1 MRYMLTYQELLLD
14 INNSNLKFEID
25 RVLTDI
31 YNDKRLIE
39 SINKYKESL
48 DETLKKEIYKNESF
62 VKYKRLENEVNML
75 ILKLNKIFKELEV
88 DLWE

>member
-1 MRYMLTYQELLLD
+1 MIYMLTYQELLLD

-88 DLWE
+88 DL